1 MRPDDKRKETS
12 RLNALKSTGP
22 KTPEGKRRSAF
33 NSVTHGAY
41 VQEFIL
47 HGEELSHFQLL
58 MDAHID
64 SWKPTNPIEDTFVFE
79 MVTTL
84 WRFRRQ
90 APAESNLMKIQMQRM
105 LPDVTEKF
113 DFISP
118 SGLYALAVVELQEHG
133 DALNQIARQGRR
145 LLTQYEKLTQQ
156 LLTMRQLFPPVIPEP
171 PNQQDQKPQN
181 EPVET
186 KLPQHHQTENQS
198 TENET
203 VETQLNETRPIET
216 ESAEIMPVGT
226 KLTGWKHFPLSR
238 ETRVHNPQSILYAA
252 QPPIEQPAKL
262 PSDTDTQAATTVT
275 QPQKSAAGA
284 A

>member
-1 MRPDDKRKETS
+1 MRIDDKRKETS

-33 NSVTHGAY
+33 NSVTHAAY

-47 HGEELSHFQLL
+47 DGEELSHFQLL
-58 MDAHID
+58 MDAHVD
-64 SWKPTNPIEDTFVFE
+64 SWRPTNPIEETFVFE

-90 APAESNLMKIQMQRM
+90 APAESNLVKIQMQRM
-105 LPDVTEKF
+105 LPEVTEKF
-113 DFISP
+113 DYISP

-156 LLTMRQLFPPVIPEP
+156 LLTMRRLFPPVAPEP

-186 KLPQHHQTENQS
+186 KLPEDQQTENQS
-198 TENET
+198 TENEA
-203 VETQLNETRPIET
+203 VETQPDETQ
-216 ESAEIMPVGT
+216 PVGT
-226 KLTGWKHFPLSR
+226 KLTGSTVLHFPLSR
-238 ETRVHNPQSILYAA
+238 ETRLRIPQSDLYAA
-252 QPPIEQPAKL
+252 LPPISQPVIPA
-262 PSDTDTQAATTVT
+262 PTTEAPVPEKMHKAMGST
-275 QPQKSAAGA
+275 I
-284 A
+284 